1 MSQHTPSVFDYL
13 DYRHYLKD
21 YYAAQKAK
29 NKGFSFQS
37 MAWKAGFRSKS
48 FFSEV
53 MAGKKNISPTSVFSV
68 GQALGLQGHAF
79 SYFEALIAFNQSK
92 TAQEKEHTFHKLMGL
107 RMRGELQVLARQQ
120 FDFYSQWHHNSIRE
134 LVTWFD
140 FKGDFNLL
148 GRQLKPGI
156 TGAKARASVRL
167 LEKLG
172 LIAREGSLY
181 RQTHTA
187 ITSGDEVF
195 SAAISK
201 FHQQNL
207 KLASESIDT
216 ISSDERDISTLV
228 VGLSPQGFKRVKAQI
243 QEFRKKLIETIRQ
256 DQPAQRVYHINF
268 QFFPTSEAMDG

>member
-1 MSQHTPSVFDYL
+1 MPQNSPSVFDYL

-29 NKGFSFQS
+29 NKGFSFQT

-53 MAGKKNISPTSVFSV
+53 IAGKKNVSSNSVFSV
-68 GQALGLQGHAF
+68 GQALGLQGNTF

-92 TAQEKEHTFHKLMGL
+92 TAQEKEHGFRKLMGL
-107 RMRGELQVLARQQ
+107 RLRGEVQVLARQQ
-120 FDFYSQWHHNSIRE
+120 FKFYSQWHHNSIRE

-148 GRQLKPGI
+148 GRQLTPRINGS
-156 TGAKARASVRL
+156 KARASVRL
-167 LEKLG
+167 LESLG
-172 LIAREGSLY
+172 LIVRDGQLY
-181 RQTHTA
+181 RQTHSA
-187 ITSGDEVF
+187 ISTGDEVF
-195 SAAISK
+195 STAISK

-207 KLASESIDT
+207 KLASASIDT
-216 ISSDERDISTLV
+216 VSGDERDISTLV
-228 VGLSPQGFKRVKAQI
+228 VGLSPQGFKRVKTQI

-256 DQPAQRVYHINF
+256 DQPAHRVYHINF
-268 QFFPTSEAMDG
+268 QFFPTSEATDG